1 MDTAEKKAEL
11 KASYKKLKGSII
23 GTMLHQQDM
32 NVDNAGELIN
42 VVYNMEVFFESM
54 VDVQERLYRR
64 IVKIENELNKPKF
77 KIPEGGKP
85 KLKVI
90 KKGRSKTKK

>member
-11 KASYKKLKGSII
+11 KASYKVLKESVI
-23 GTMLHQQDM
+23 GTLLRQHDIST
-32 NVDNAGELIN
+32 DNAEQLIN
-42 VVYNMEVFFESM
+42 VIYNLEVFFESM
-54 VDVQERLYRR
+54 VDVQERLYQR

-77 KIPEGGKP
+77 KIPEKGKP

-90 KKGRSKTKK
+90 KKGQV